1 MDMEGL
7 KNIAEMGI
15 SEGEEEE
22 TGEDPSSDVTTI
34 GQSSP
39 WQDPTMIDLSLLSLS
54 NRFQRKNLRSL
65 PSEDSFLSLATSRRS
80 QCSHTNAL
88 L

>member
-1 MDMEGL
+1 MEGI

-15 SEGEEEE
+15 SEGGEEE
-22 TGEDPSSDVTTI
+22 TGEDPSSDVITI

-39 WQDPTMIDLSLLSLS
+39 WQDPIMTDPSPLSLS
-54 NRFQRKNLRSL
+54 NKSQRRNLRSRL
-65 PSEDSFLSLATSRRS
+65 SVGSFLNLATSRRS